1 MQKKHLRKFNIL
13 LDKNTQQT
21 GNRWE
26 LSQNNKGHVNDI
38 SIMAA
43 QDIPPLIIKDIYK
56 NPIANS
62 ILLFLAALRGMRN
75 QGLNPCPL
83 QWKYGVLTTGPP
95 RKFH

>member
-62 ILLFLAALRGMRN
+62 ILLFLAVPYGMQDLSSLTRDRTHT
-75 QGLNPCPL
+75 PCI
-83 QWKYGVLTTGPP
+83 GSMTS
-95 RKFH
+95 